1 MGAVPGRMTS
11 PHIPSWVE
19 DVTAE
24 LAARYEAEAIFL
36 AGSRARGLEAPVLP
50 FELLVLVDND
60 NSEQR
65 GMGIDARWES
75 LEGFAGPVRY
85 LRAALAELLAGAY
98 AGGPRWRDLVVEAY
112 ALHDPL
118 NYAETIARRRAQLP
132 EPLLAGVLQAALR
145 SADEAEAV
153 AGRDPLAS
161 RAMTASA
168 VGDITSATAQTL
180 GHASDPPGIA
190 AALRELGPGAQRAY
204 SEAFTGEPAETLRRL
219 VNVLESSLALRG
231 FTP

>member
-1 MGAVPGRMTS
+1 MGTVPGGMTA
-11 PHIPSWVE
+11 PHIPSWLE

-60 NSEQR
+60 SSEQR

-118 NYAETIARRRAQLP
+118 NYAETIARRREQLP
-132 EPLLAGVLQAALR
+132 ALRLASVLQSALR

-168 VGDITSATAQTL
+168 VADVAAVVAQTL
-180 GHASDPPGIA
+180 GHGSEPAGIA
-190 AALRELGPGAQRAY
+190 ASLRELGPGAQRAY

-219 VNVLESSLALRG
+219 VNVLESSLSLRG